1 MDPSQQRNLKNEA
14 PSDIEAEL
22 SSAGYLLV
30 GGVLLVVGGIVLI
43 GLSHAS
49 VADFG
54 GGMLALMGFALAAG
68 AIWLYAK
75 RPGEP

>member
-1 MDPSQQRNLKNEA
+1 ML
-14 PSDIEAEL
+14 
-22 SSAGYLLV
+22 AGGIV
-30 GGVLLVVGGIVLI
+30 LVVGGIILI

-54 GGMLALMGFALAAG
+54 GGMLALMGVALAAG
-68 AIWLYAK
+68 AIWLYSK